1 MVKFKKADAL
11 RMVKKT
17 GMAALLPIL
26 ESAQAEQTGDFSF
39 AFLVDI
45 GDGDEHWLEI
55 VATAKDTMVDDA
67 TGERVP
73 FDPFVK
79 QAAWQATLADRQAR
93 KDEQERKHAA
103 KVKAA
108 QERKQ
113 KAIEKAAAKRAAQG

>member
-1 MVKFKKADAL
+1 MAMFKKADAL
-11 RMVKKT
+11 RMVKEN

-26 ESAQAEQTGDFSF
+26 EQAQAEQTGDFSF

-45 GDGDEHWLEI
+45 GDGEEHWVEI
-55 VATAKDTMVDDA
+55 TATAKDTMVDDA

-79 QAAWQATLADRQAR
+79 QAAWQATVAERQER
-93 KDEQERKHAA
+93 KAELERKHAE

-108 QERKQ
+108 AERKR
-113 KAIEKAAAKRAAQG
+113 KAVEKAAAKHKAD

>member
-1 MVKFKKADAL
+1 MAKFKKADAL
-11 RMVKKT
+11 RMVKET

-26 ESAQAEQTGDFSF
+26 EGAQAEQTGDFSF

-45 GDGDEHWLEI
+45 GDGEEHWLEI
-55 VATAKDTMVDDA
+55 AATAKDTMVDDA

-79 QAAWQATLADRQAR
+79 QAAWQATVAERQER
-93 KDEQERKHAA
+93 KAELERKHAE

-108 QERKQ
+108 AERKR
-113 KAIEKAAAKRAAQG
+113 KAVEKAAAKHKAD